1 MTDDAGAVRAG
12 VSRRG
17 VLWSLGLA
25 AATGV
30 TALPAEATAA
40 QAATPLAT
48 AVVPDDFKVVLH
60 ASQEQH
66 WPYVMSNLTN
76 LTQAWPR
83 AHLRV
88 VVDGSAVFP
97 LQGENVITT
106 ALGRLADDGVDVAVC
121 PNALEEHQ
129 IDPAT
134 IPSYARTNLGGVVA
148 LVQAHQE
155 GFVYIKP

>member
-1 MTDDAGAVRAG
+1 MTDDVGAVRAG

-17 VLWSLGLA
+17 VLRGLGLA

-30 TALPAEATAA
+30 TALPGEATAA
-40 QAATPLAT
+40 QAATPPAT

-66 WPYVMSNLTN
+66 WPYVISNLTN
-76 LTQAWPR
+76 LTQEWPR
-83 AHLRV
+83 SRLRV
-88 VVDGSAVFP
+88 VVDSSAVFP
-97 LQGENVITT
+97 LQGENVVTT
-106 ALGRLADDGVDVAVC
+106 ALGKLAGAGVEVAVC
-121 PNALEEHQ
+121 PNALKEHQ

-134 IPSYARTNLGGVVA
+134 IPSYAQTNLGGVVA